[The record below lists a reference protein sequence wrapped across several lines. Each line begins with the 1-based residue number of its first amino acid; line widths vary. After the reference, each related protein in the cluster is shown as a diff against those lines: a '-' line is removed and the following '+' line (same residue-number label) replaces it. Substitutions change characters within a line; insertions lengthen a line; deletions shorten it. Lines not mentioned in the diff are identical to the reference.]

1 MASVWRNAGQSAR
14 KTGHSSARQGRWL
27 GRCRC
32 YRRHRCVVIV
42 MVEVVVVEVEFVD
55 ALSRGGCRGSRLGS
69 QTASGGPTRSVK
81 VSEERRP

>member
-14 KTGHSSARQGRWL
+14 KTGHNSARQGRWL

-55 ALSRGGCRGSRLGS
+55 S
-69 QTASGGPTRSVK
+69 QTPSRSGGPT
-81 VSEERRP
+81 VSESQ